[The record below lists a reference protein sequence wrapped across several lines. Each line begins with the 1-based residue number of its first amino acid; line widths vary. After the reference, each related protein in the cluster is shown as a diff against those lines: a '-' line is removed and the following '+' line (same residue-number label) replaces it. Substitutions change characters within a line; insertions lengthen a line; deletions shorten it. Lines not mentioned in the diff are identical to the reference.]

1 MGKFINPF
9 TDWGFKHIF
18 GREVDKDIL
27 IEFLNDLLA
36 GEHVITDLRI
46 MNNEQMP
53 ETALERKGDI
63 LDISLRDKQ
72 RGADY
77 HRDAEPGKQP
87 LFQGS
92 YLVLSRTIGGRP
104 RDQRGMGL

>member
-53 ETALERKGDI
+53 L
-63 LDISLRDKQ
+63 L
-72 RGADY
+72 
-77 HRDAEPGKQP
+77 
-87 LFQGS
+87 
-92 YLVLSRTIGGRP
+92 
-104 RDQRGMGL
+104 